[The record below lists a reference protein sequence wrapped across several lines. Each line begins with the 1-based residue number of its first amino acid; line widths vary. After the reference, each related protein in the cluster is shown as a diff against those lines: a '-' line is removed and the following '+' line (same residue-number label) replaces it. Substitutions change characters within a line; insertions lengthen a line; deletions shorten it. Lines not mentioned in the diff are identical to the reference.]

1 METKIIA
8 QYEQAHNK
16 LMTEWKSRHKAAGYK
31 EFVTDGVVCPEV
43 WFSQTTRVLYILKE
57 PNNDNKGDGTDWNL
71 PDYLN
76 RPDGSKGRIWTAV
89 AEWQYALQNT
99 TADSIPAFDNWLCGP
114 VGDMRKYREIQK
126 NLLKQ
131 CAVLNIKKSNGRNPS
146 DDIDLSR
153 YVSEDGDLLKRQIA
167 IISPTVI
174 VCGSTF
180 HLLKDGV
187 GQSDK
192 KRIFGEETSSFPDKG
207 CFPVDGKIGIAYYH
221 PVNRYPALLSYYGLA
236 GMYHHC
242 LKQTGKQDAEK
253 EALV

>member
-8 QYEQAHNK
+8 QYEQAHDK
-16 LMTEWKSRHKAAGYK
+16 LMVEWRSRHRAAGYK

-57 PNNDNKGDGTDWNL
+57 ANNGGEGDGTDWSL

-76 RPDGSKGRIWTAV
+76 RPDGGKGRTWTAA

-99 TADSIPAFDNWLCGP
+99 TADGIPAFDNWLGAP

-126 NLLKQ
+126 ALLRQ

-146 DDIDLSR
+146 NDDDLSR

-174 VCGSTF
+174 LCGGTF
-180 HLLKDGV
+180 HLLKPDA
-187 GQSDK
+187 
-192 KRIFGEETSSFPDKG
+192 KRIFGEEASSFPDKG
-207 CFPVDGKIGIAYYH
+207 CFPIDGKILIAYYH
-221 PVNRYPALLSYYGLA
+221 PANQYPALLSYYGLA

-242 LKQTGKQDAEK
+242 LKQTGKPDAGR
-253 EALV
+253 EALA